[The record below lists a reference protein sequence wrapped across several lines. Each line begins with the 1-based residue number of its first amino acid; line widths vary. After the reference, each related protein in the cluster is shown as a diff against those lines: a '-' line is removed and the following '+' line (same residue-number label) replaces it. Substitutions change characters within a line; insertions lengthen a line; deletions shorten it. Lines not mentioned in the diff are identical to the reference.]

1 VLNKVSHSQMLQSI
15 EPVQRHFTDNKG
27 LFVFK
32 EVTASLDV
40 VPHEVPSV
48 AAQQCKCMNLI

>member
-1 VLNKVSHSQMLQSI
+1 MLQSI

-48 AAQQCKCMNLI
+48 VAQQCKCMNLI